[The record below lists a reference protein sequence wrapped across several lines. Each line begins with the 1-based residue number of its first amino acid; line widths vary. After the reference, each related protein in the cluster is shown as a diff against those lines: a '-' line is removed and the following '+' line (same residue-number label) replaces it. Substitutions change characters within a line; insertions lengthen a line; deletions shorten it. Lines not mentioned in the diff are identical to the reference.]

1 MNRRF
6 LAKVLVG
13 IVLAQS
19 LSVPASAKQFWN
31 LPANQWSDLK
41 DLEMCRGILQ
51 TDVPTVE
58 TFFVKNG
65 EFALIVYDGKPGTGI
80 RPTTEYLGPGIYTRQ
95 FQGVICV
102 GPATWVDKFFKITY
116 PIRAQAGEAIPA
128 QQRRVVAES
137 QCVSGDV
144 GVAGSSREA
153 PYKIYDGK
161 IPGANDE
168 KVGRIVCL
176 DQISDV
182 EAPWGAS
189 VFTESKEAVTKV
201 AAEMRKS
208 GCEKGCSQVFL
219 IRWPS
224 LSYREL

>member
-1 MNRRF
+1 MKRVLTQILVVA
-6 LAKVLVG
+6 LALSWVAP
-13 IVLAQS
+13 AQ
-19 LSVPASAKQFWN
+19 AKQFWN

-41 DLEMCRGILQ
+41 DLEMCRGIFQ
-51 TDVPTVE
+51 TEERLVE
-58 TFFVKNG
+58 TFLVRNG
-65 EFALIVYDGKPGTGI
+65 EFSLIVYDGKPGTGI
-80 RPTTEYLGPGIYTRQ
+80 RPTTEYLDPGIYTRELR
-95 FQGVICV
+95 GVICV
-102 GPATWVDKFFKITY
+102 GPATWVDRFFKINY

-128 QQRRVVAES
+128 QQRRVVAEG

-153 PYKIYDGK
+153 PYKIYDDK
-161 IPGANDE
+161 IPGANNE

-189 VFTESKEAVTKV
+189 VFTESKEAITKV
-201 AAEMRKS
+201 TAEMKKA
-208 GCEKGCSQVFL
+208 GCSKGCNQVFL